1 MRNCVHVRT
10 DRGEQTTFF
19 LAGNPVSLSR
29 NISKKKNKKKNREK
43 FKKKLA
49 KEESYDKHA
58 LVIAN
63 TLFHQHQRRLYTWTS
78 PDGQH

>member
-29 NISKKKNKKKNREK
+29 NISKNKKKKIEK
-43 FKKKLA
+43 ISK
-49 KEESYDKHA
+49 
-58 LVIAN
+58 
-63 TLFHQHQRRLYTWTS
+63 R
-78 PDGQH
+78 G

>member
-29 NISKKKNKKKNREK
+29 NISKKKNKKKIEK
-43 FKKKLA
+43 NSK
-49 KEESYDKHA
+49 
-58 LVIAN
+58 
-63 TLFHQHQRRLYTWTS
+63 R
-78 PDGQH
+78 G